1 MKVASLS
8 VIFLLVILLLAQE
21 CKVKNLVAEV
31 NRQKDSI
38 ETYHLERLGTHEKRV
53 LVYNLFDKIKEP
65 DIFFYTND
73 SIFERHRIIQQ
84 TGSWFRL
91 IRIDCF
97 KDSSIKLTLK
107 TISLRNPLTGYGI
120 DSLYKTHV
128 QLLDKKM
135 WLEFKNRLD
144 KISAYDV
151 THYDGMLDCFGGEL
165 IWEAIIKNR
174 TFYFRTH
181 CNEAREFTETC
192 EFLMRQIQDK
202 ELQTL
207 FREKHKM
214 RN

>member
-1 MKVASLS
+1 MKIASLS
-8 VIFLLVILLLAQE
+8 VVFLLIILLLAQE
-21 CKVKNLVAEV
+21 RKVKNLLVEV

-38 ETYHLERLGTHEKRV
+38 ETYHLQKLAIHDKRV
-53 LVYNLFDKIKEP
+53 LMSNLFDKIKEP
-65 DIFFYTND
+65 QDVYAND
-73 SIFERHRIIQQ
+73 SIFERHRIKQHI
-84 TGSWFRL
+84 GSWFRL
-91 IRIDCF
+91 VRIDCF

-107 TISLRNPLTGYGI
+107 TISIRNPLTGQGI

-128 QLLDKKM
+128 QVLDKKL

-151 THYDGMLDCFGGEL
+151 TYVDGMLDCFGGEL
-165 IWEAIIKNR
+165 TWEAFINNR
-174 TFYFRTH
+174 TYNFSTH

-202 ELQTL
+202 ELQML
-207 FREKHKM
+207 FREQDKM